1 MGEKKEKKSGL
12 VLSCWILAFLV
23 AIIIFFAKY
32 DQIIDTLEQT
42 DFFPRVCGSTPEFIE
57 NRNNKDSVKETPKTE
72 KTQEKEQENNK
83 SSSNIIEI
91 PLSTPVLEP
100 VKPVKPL
107 DTTPSKPVDEVKK
120 EPVKPVETPKTENK
134 QEIQKQTNSEPKKE
148 EPKPVIPETSTAK
161 LYFVSITDAGKIN
174 RKYIER
180 KIPKNDSPL
189 TNNLNLLMAGPV
201 GSEKAG
207 CSSLIPAGT
216 ELCSLR
222 IKDGVAVIN
231 LSEDFE
237 FNQYGTEGYQGA
249 LMQIVYTA
257 TEFSTV
263 NSVQILIEGQKK
275 DYLGSEGFW
284 IGSSLSRSSF

>member
-12 VLSCWILAFLV
+12 VVSCWILAFLI
-23 AIIIFFAKY
+23 AIIIFFVKY
-32 DQIIDTLEQT
+32 DSILDTLEQT

-57 NRNNKDSVKETPKTE
+57 NRKDSDKKPETEPQKSEPKAEKKEPAAV
-72 KTQEKEQENNK
+72 
-83 SSSNIIEI
+83 IEI
-91 PLSTPVLEP
+91 PLSTPKIEQPKPAVEP
-100 VKPVKPL
+100 VPETKPQTPVEQPKAETKPAEHTKPV
-107 DTTPSKPVDEVKK
+107 V
-120 EPVKPVETPKTENK
+120 TEK
-134 QEIQKQTNSEPKKE
+134 VEPKKE
-148 EPKPVIPETSTAK
+148 EPKPVKTETSVAK
-161 LYFVSITDAGKIN
+161 LYFVTISDNGKIS

-201 GSEKAG
+201 GSEKSG
-207 CSSLIPAGT
+207 CNSLIPSGT
-216 ELCSLR
+216 KLRSLR
-222 IKDGVAVIN
+222 IKDGIAVIN
-231 LSEDFE
+231 LSEEFE
-237 FNQYGTEGYQGA
+237 FNQYGTEGYQGS

-275 DYLGSEGFW
+275 DYLGSEGYW